1 MTGWL
6 TKIFGQKEK
15 SSNVAKSRLQMVLS
29 HDRTDIT
36 PGMMAAIKDDIISV
50 LAHHL
55 SIEADLVEVN
65 LDQSGSQSTLVAHIP
80 LPSTRKR

>member
-1 MTGWL
+1 MSWINKL
-6 TKIFGQKEK
+6 FGEK
-15 SSNVAKSRLQMVLS
+15 KASGSVAKSRLQMVLS

-55 SIEADLVEVN
+55 AIDADSVEVN
-65 LDQSGSQSTLVAHIP
+65 LDQSGTESRLVAQIP
-80 LPSTRKR
+80 IPTTRRR